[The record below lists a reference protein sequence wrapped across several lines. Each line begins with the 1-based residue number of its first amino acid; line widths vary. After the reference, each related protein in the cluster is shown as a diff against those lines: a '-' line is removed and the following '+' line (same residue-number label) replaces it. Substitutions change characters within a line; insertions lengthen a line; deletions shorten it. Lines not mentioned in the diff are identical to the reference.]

1 MTDYGEFLTALQ
13 SAGWSVPNKSFASK
27 TFFGQWQV
35 AFVRMGGKFQLPG
48 QVTFVV
54 CIRHTSLRDCEKERR
69 DVVKK
74 PFDFPFK
81 LTVQDIAS
89 GNLRYS
95 GKLLG
100 FDMSTQAVTDDWSS
114 VFSMLNEA
122 VPHQLSSYS
131 ASQLRKEILQYGES
145 GYIEKI
151 WAEDLA

>member
-1 MTDYGEFLTALQ
+1 MMDYTEFLASLQ
-13 SAGWSVPNKSFASK
+13 SVGWTVPNKSFASK

-54 CIRHTSLRDCEKERR
+54 CIRHTSLRDCEKERH

-81 LTVQDIAS
+81 LTTQDIAS
-89 GNLRYS
+89 GALRYS

-100 FDMSTQAVTDDWSS
+100 FNMSTLAFIDDWSEN
-114 VFSMLNEA
+114 FALFNEA
-122 VPHQLSSYS
+122 VPRQLFSYS
-131 ASQLRKEILQYGES
+131 ASQLRKEIMQYGES
-145 GYIEKI
+145 GYIEEL

>member
-1 MTDYGEFLTALQ
+1 MDYSEFLASLQ
-13 SAGWSVPNKSFASK
+13 SAGWTVPNKSFASK
-27 TFFGQWQV
+27 AFFGQWQV

-54 CIRHTSLRDCEKERR
+54 CIRHTSLRDREKERR
-69 DVVKK
+69 DVVKE

-81 LTVQDIAS
+81 LTVQDINS
-89 GNLRYS
+89 GALRYS

-100 FDMSTQAVTDDWSS
+100 FDMSRLAVNADWSAN
-114 VFSMLNEA
+114 FSMLNEV

-131 ASQLRKEILQYGES
+131 ASQLRKEIMQYGES
-145 GYIEKI
+145 GYIEEL